1 MLDSG
6 FLEFKLNYSKTKDL
20 AIGDAIYSQH
30 IFAGGH
36 IWRIKCYPRG
46 DKKEGASISPA
57 DVASHLGG
65 LLRGGE
71 GSDVSFSVGGET
83 FPAHRAVL
91 AARSPVFKAELMG
104 SMAEATMATITLQDI
119 EPETFRDMLHFMY
132 TDTLPDLEKDYYCS
146 PSTIEFERFQALLV
160 AANRYALDML
170 KLVCA
175 QKLSDVMSV
184 DNATTILHC
193 AELHGCPE
201 LKSKCLDFFTEA
213 NNSKKLV
220 LSEG

>member
-1 MLDSG
+1 MEDQMLPAWRQERVHER
-6 FLEFKLNYSKTKDL
+6 FL
-20 AIGDAIYSQH
+20 IYPPR
-30 IFAGGH
+30 AGQ
-36 IWRIKCYPRG
+36 PRHG
-46 DKKEGASISPA
+46 TVTFVCGVVVLQADRGASISPA